1 MKLKTSFW
9 KIQFQ
14 NPQCKRSCSWIWFNT
29 IEPIQFKIA
38 AIQIIP
44 PELQEKNWCSS
55 LAQRTFILHIL
66 INVEIS
72 LSLCMTDFTILFNFR
87 GIKNW
92 KNCFNKSKQ
101 LSQKSFFWSYPT
113 KNNPFFITVQFSSI
127 GKGRVLFQMNVKRK
141 LDVVLYQFRNF
152 TTNEQKLCTFYR
164 ELIRTFYSLT
174 IYEHIMFG
182 SDQFLKVLK
191 DYKPNFSCFLTKTAL
206 RQNFKL
212 RECN

>member
-1 MKLKTSFW
+1 MKLKISFW

-14 NPQCKRSCSWIWFNT
+14 IPHCKRSCSWTWLNT
-29 IEPIQFKIA
+29 IEPIQFKLTTIH
-38 AIQIIP
+38 IIP

-55 LAQRTFILHIL
+55 LAQRTSILHIL
-66 INVEIS
+66 INFEIS
-72 LSLCMTDFTILFNFR
+72 ISLCTIDFMILFNFW

-92 KNCFNKSKQ
+92 KHCFNKLKQ
-101 LSQKSFFWSYPT
+101 LSQKSSFWSYPT
-113 KNNPFFITVQFSSI
+113 KNHPFFITVQFSSI
-127 GKGRVLFQMNVKRK
+127 GKGCVLFQRNVKRK
-141 LDVVLYQFRNF
+141 LDVVLYKFRNF

-174 IYEHIMFG
+174 IYEHIIFG
-182 SDQFLKVLK
+182 SDNFPNVLK

-212 RECN
+212 RECK